1 MFEDLEKRVNAAAE
15 MIGDALDDLIISKI
29 EEGIDYGDIDP
40 ELRAIRERLR
50 AVAKKLAEIR
60 KAQA

>member
-1 MFEDLEKRVNAAAE
+1 MFDDLERRVNAADE

-40 ELRAIRERLR
+40 ELRDIRDRLR

-60 KAQA
+60 KEME

>member
-1 MFEDLEKRVNAAAE
+1 MFDDLERRVNAAAE

-40 ELRAIRERLR
+40 ELRAIKDRLR

-60 KAQA
+60 KEKE

>member
-1 MFEDLEKRVNAAAE
+1 MFDALEKRINAATE

-40 ELRAIRERLR
+40 ELRAIKNRLR

-60 KAQA
+60 KEKE

>member
-1 MFEDLEKRVNAAAE
+1 MFDALEKRINAATE

-40 ELRAIRERLR
+40 ELRAIKNRLR

-60 KAQA
+60 KERE

>member
-1 MFEDLEKRVNAAAE
+1 MFDDLKKRVNAAAE
-15 MIGDALDDLIISKI
+15 MIGDALDDLLISEI

-40 ELRAIRERLR
+40 ELRDIKERLH
-50 AVAKKLAEIR
+50 AVAKKLAEIW